1 MQRGQKAWDYNH
13 TEHAYPVVHVFQPAN
28 KDLNKWPMLKQKL
41 SLLQQVE
48 SNNHLRGGVV
58 NLYNTMETSWIV
70 AMHKMGYRYA
80 CIWFDGAWADTH
92 NFNDALLKEIDRLNS
107 NEWLAAGQI
116 QARDD
121 EYPFFTRNCVL
132 LNIATWMAVD
142 QPNPHVQPPIYP
154 DYIAVDGFEDSCHS
168 LVEVSEELTRDL
180 TWMIFNKSTHFA
192 NAWIPW
198 SLRRHLIVPGL
209 SDDFANTITFTRPL
223 NGSDEFEKGISGS
236 EYDDSAMSHR
246 AKYICTRLTEVSSPI
261 YFVNTENSRPEIANQ
276 LLGSNFQQYVGPCA
290 GFKLLYYAY
299 KYGVTTDTD
308 FLFYDFD
315 PDSVQFKRDTLKHWN
330 GDDYPAWVRLWIHA
344 HPGVN
349 TELEHQVQEKWA
361 TIIEQFGGT
370 ESFKLFWTTVRK
382 SNWQCV
388 QVDLINDWNKLVNTM
403 QHKRTFFW
411 SSNIY
416 SYMPIKLSSD
426 SFAMENSFINII
438 KTLNA
443 KPHSWF
449 SGTDVNDND
458 LMCPS
463 TAILSVQDNNN
474 IGFE

>member
-1 MQRGQKAWDYNH
+1 MQRGQKAWDYSH

-28 KDLNKWPMLKQKL
+28 KDLNKWPILKQKL
-41 SLLQQVE
+41 GLVQQVE

-92 NFNDALLKEIDRLNS
+92 EFNSALLTEIDRLNS

-132 LNIATWMAVD
+132 LNIATWMAQD
-142 QPNPHVQPPIYP
+142 QPNPHVQPPVYP
-154 DYIAVDGFEDSCHS
+154 NYVAVDGFEDSCYS
-168 LVEVSEELTRDL
+168 LVEAEPTDL
-180 TWMIFNKSTHFA
+180 SWMIFNKAQHFA
-192 NAWIPW
+192 NAWIAW
-198 SLRRHLIVPGL
+198 SLRRHIAVPGL
-209 SDDFANTITFTRPL
+209 SDDFTDTITFTRPI
-223 NGSDEFEKGISGS
+223 NGTDEFQKGISG
-236 EYDDSAMSHR
+236 EAYDPEPLSHR
-246 AKYICTRLTEVSSPI
+246 AKYMCNRLTEVSSPI
-261 YFVNTENSRPEIANQ
+261 YFVNTENSRPETASA
-276 LLGSNFQQYVGPCA
+276 LVGTNFEQYVGPCA

-299 KYGVTTDTD
+299 KYGIGTSTD

-330 GDDYPAWVRLWIHA
+330 GDNFVAWVKLWIHA

-349 TELEHQVQEKWA
+349 TELEYQVQEKWA
-361 TIIEQFGGT
+361 TTLEQFGG
-370 ESFKLFWTTVRK
+370 ERSFKQFWARVQAC
-382 SNWQCV
+382 NWQCV
-388 QVDLINDWNKLVNTM
+388 HVDLINDWDKLVNTM
-403 QHKRTFFW
+403 NNKRTFFW

-416 SYMPIKLSSD
+416 SYMPIKLSSPA
-426 SFAMENSFINII
+426 FAMENSFINII

-443 KPHSWF
+443 KPDSWF
-449 SGTDVNDND
+449 SGTDINDND